1 MDNGKYNGLYCRGHE
16 KRVELVKKY
25 NIKPIIHLPLLN
37 GKVKKSD
44 VEAKIENEYYL
55 FELTP
60 RYGIGKSYVIT
71 CGMGVAR
78 DFLNLINHKGLPIFN
93 PFISDDIIK
102 VNSNSEKMTGKNVRV
117 IKKNVMMLQLLN
129 AINWII
135 LLIEPKPDTAIY
147 DIKREIEPCIDKE
160 PFLSKIK
167 GVNTIIRKSFGGRSL
182 IEKINEIKN
191 TNKINQKFCNFNLLT
206 EKLNENEVESF
217 FC

>member
-1 MDNGKYNGLYCRGHE
+1 
-16 KRVELVKKY
+16 
-25 NIKPIIHLPLLN
+25 
-37 GKVKKSD
+37 
-44 VEAKIENEYYL
+44 
-55 FELTP
+55 
-60 RYGIGKSYVIT
+60 
-71 CGMGVAR
+71 
-78 DFLNLINHKGLPIFN
+78 
-93 PFISDDIIK
+93 
-102 VNSNSEKMTGKNVRV
+102 MTGKNVRV

-167 GVNTIIRKSFGGRSL
+167 GVNTIIRKSFDGRSL